1 MIKVAPSMLA
11 ADYLK
16 LGSEIDKVIDS
27 GADVLHYDVMDGTFV
42 PAISF
47 GQEILKSITKCKSI
61 PADVHLMIQNPEKQ
75 IESFAKAG
83 ARYITVHAEAA
94 GFGLKDCIEKIHA
107 CGCLAGVSVKPFTM
121 LGMIDEVLEMVDM
134 ILIMTVEPGKGGQK
148 MIPFTV
154 EKVKELR
161 KTLKARGLEKIIE
174 VDGGVNMETAHLVTE
189 AGADML
195 VAGSAFFKA
204 ENPKEFVRAL
214 REMPVPVD

>member
-11 ADYLK
+11 ANYLK
-16 LGSEIDKVIDS
+16 LGDEIDKVIQS

-47 GQEILKSITKCKSI
+47 GQEILKMVAKKDI
-61 PADVHLMIQNPEKQ
+61 PLDVHLMIQNPEKQ

-83 ARYITVHAEAA
+83 AKYITVHAEAA
-94 GFGLKDCIEKIHA
+94 GFGLKDCIDKIHA

-121 LGMIDEVLEMVDM
+121 ISMIEDVLEDADM

-154 EKVKELR
+154 EKVRQLR
-161 KTLKARGLEKIIE
+161 SILKARGLSKIIE
-174 VDGGVNMETAHLVTE
+174 VDGGVNLETARLVTE

-204 ENPKEFVRAL
+204 ENPKAFVDEL
-214 REMPVPVD
+214 RCMPTDQE

>member
-11 ADYLK
+11 ADYLS
-16 LGSEIDKVIDS
+16 LGNEIDKVISS

-47 GQEILKSITKCKSI
+47 GQEILKKVSKKDI
-61 PADVHLMIQNPEKQ
+61 PLDVHLMIQNPEKQ

-83 ARYITVHAEAA
+83 AKYITVHAEAA
-94 GFGLKDCIEKIHA
+94 GFGLRDCIEKIHA
-107 CGCLAGVSVKPFTM
+107 AGCLAGVSIKPFTM
-121 LGMIDEVLEMVDM
+121 VSMIEEVLEDVDM

-154 EKVKELR
+154 EKVRELKR
-161 KTLKARGLEKIIE
+161 MLDEKGLKKIIE

-204 ENPKEFVRAL
+204 EDPKAFVEAL
-214 REMPVPVD
+214 RSMPESK

>member
-1 MIKVAPSMLA
+1 MIKIAPSMLA
-11 ADYLK
+11 ADYMN
-16 LGSEIDKVIDS
+16 LGADIDKVILS

-47 GQEILKSITKCKSI
+47 GQEILKMASKKDI
-61 PADVHLMIQNPEKQ
+61 PMDVHLMIQNPEKQ

-83 ARYITVHAEAA
+83 AKYITVHAEAA
-94 GFGLKDCIEKIHA
+94 GFALKDCIDKIHA
-107 CGCLAGVSVKPFTM
+107 CGCIAGVSIKPFTM
-121 LGMIDEVLEMVDM
+121 VGAIEEVLDAVDM

-154 EKVKELR
+154 QKVKELR
-161 KTLKARGLEKIIE
+161 NLLKARGLNKIIE
-174 VDGGVNMETAHLVTE
+174 VDGGVNLETAHLVTE

-204 ENPKEFVRAL
+204 EDPKAFVDAL
-214 REMPVPVD
+214 RKMPVPED

>member
-1 MIKVAPSMLA
+1 MIKIAPSMLA

-16 LGSEIDKVIDS
+16 LGEEIDKVIAS

-47 GQEILKSITKCKSI
+47 GQDILKMVSKKDI
-61 PADVHLMIQNPEKQ
+61 PMDVHLMIQNPEKQ
-75 IESFAKAG
+75 IETFAKAG
-83 ARYITVHAEAA
+83 VKYITVHAEAA
-94 GFGLKDCIEKIHA
+94 GFTLKACIEKIHA
-107 CGCLAGVSVKPFTM
+107 CGCLAGVSIKPFTM
-121 LGMIDEVLEMVDM
+121 VSAIEDVLDEVDM

-154 EKVKELR
+154 EKVRELR
-161 KTLKARGLEKIIE
+161 KLLMAKGLDKIIE

-204 ENPKEFVRAL
+204 EDMKAFVEAL
-214 REMPVPVD
+214 KAMPTPAD

>member
-1 MIKVAPSMLA
+1 MIKIAPSMLA
-11 ADYLK
+11 ADYLN
-16 LGSEIDKVIDS
+16 LGAEIDKVIDS

-47 GQEILKSITKCKSI
+47 GQEILKMVSKKDI
-61 PADVHLMIQNPEKQ
+61 PLDVHLMIQNPEKQ

-189 AGADML
+189 AGANML

>member
-1 MIKVAPSMLA
+1 
-11 ADYLK
+11 
-16 LGSEIDKVIDS
+16 
-27 GADVLHYDVMDGTFV
+27 
-42 PAISF
+42 
-47 GQEILKSITKCKSI
+47 
-61 PADVHLMIQNPEKQ
+61 
-75 IESFAKAG
+75 
-83 ARYITVHAEAA
+83 
-94 GFGLKDCIEKIHA
+94 
-107 CGCLAGVSVKPFTM
+107 M

>member
-1 MIKVAPSMLA
+1 MIKIAPSMLA
-11 ADYLK
+11 ADYLN
-16 LGSEIDKVIDS
+16 LGAEIDKVIDS

-47 GQEILKSITKCKSI
+47 GQEILKMVSKKDI
-61 PADVHLMIQNPEKQ
+61 PLDVHLMIQNPEKQ

-121 LGMIDEVLEMVDM
+121 LGMIDEVLETVDM

>member
-1 MIKVAPSMLA
+1 MIKIAPSMLA
-11 ADYLK
+11 ADYLN
-16 LGSEIDKVIDS
+16 LGAEIDKVIDS

-47 GQEILKSITKCKSI
+47 GQEILKMVSKKDI
-61 PADVHLMIQNPEKQ
+61 PLDVHLMIQNPEKQ

-94 GFGLKDCIEKIHA
+94 GFGLKDCIERIHA

>member
-11 ADYLK
+11 ADYMN
-16 LGSEIDKVIDS
+16 LGAEIDKVFAS

-47 GQEILKSITKCKSI
+47 GQEILKTASKKDI
-61 PADVHLMIQNPEKQ
+61 PIDVHLMIQNPEKQ

-83 ARYITVHAEAA
+83 AKYITVHAEAA
-94 GFGLKDCIEKIHA
+94 GFGLKNCIDKIHA
-107 CGCLAGVSVKPFTM
+107 CGCLAGVSIKPFTM
-121 LGMIDEVLEMVDM
+121 VSAIEDVLDSVDM

-148 MIPFTV
+148 MIRFTV
-154 EKVKELR
+154 EKVRELR
-161 KTLKARGLEKIIE
+161 SILKTRGLHKIIE

-204 ENPKEFVRAL
+204 EDPKAFVDAL
-214 REMPVPVD
+214 RSMSEPCDE

>member
-11 ADYLK
+11 ADYMNLDR
-16 LGSEIDKVIDS
+16 EIDKVIAS

-47 GQEILKSITKCKSI
+47 GQEILKSITASKKI

-83 ARYITVHAEAA
+83 AKYITVHAEAA
-94 GFGLKDCIEKIHA
+94 GFGLRDTLLKIREL
-107 CGCLAGVSVKPFTM
+107 GCLAGVSVKPFTM
-121 LGMIDEVLEMVDM
+121 NGMIEEVLDIVDM

-154 EKVKELR
+154 EKVKEVR
-161 KTLKARGLEKIIE
+161 EMCKKAGVSPIIE

-204 ENPKEFVRAL
+204 EDAAEFVKKL
-214 REMPVPVD
+214 KNMPVPAN

>member
-1 MIKVAPSMLA
+1 MIKIAPSMLA
-11 ADYLK
+11 ADYLN
-16 LGSEIDKVIDS
+16 LGAEIDKVIDS

-47 GQEILKSITKCKSI
+47 GQEILKMVSKKDI
-61 PADVHLMIQNPEKQ
+61 PLDVHLMIQNPEKQ

-214 REMPVPVD
+214 REMPVPMD

>member
-1 MIKVAPSMLA
+1 MIKIAPSMLA
-11 ADYLK
+11 ANYLD
-16 LGSEIDKVIDS
+16 LGNEIDKVISS

-47 GQEILKSITKCKSI
+47 GQEILKMVHKKDI
-61 PADVHLMIQNPEKQ
+61 PLDVHLMIQNPEKQ
-75 IESFAKAG
+75 IESFARAG
-83 ARYITVHAEAA
+83 AKYITVHAEAA
-94 GFGLKDCIEKIHA
+94 GFGLKDCIDRIHA

-121 LGMIDEVLEMVDM
+121 VSMIEEVIDLVDM

-154 EKVKELR
+154 EKVRELR
-161 KTLKARGLEKIIE
+161 KLLDERGLNPIIE

-204 ENPKEFVRAL
+204 EDPKAFVDAL
-214 REMPVPVD
+214 RKMPTP

>member
-1 MIKVAPSMLA
+1 MIKIAPSMLA
-11 ADYLK
+11 ADYLN
-16 LGSEIDKVIDS
+16 LGAEIDKVIDS

-47 GQEILKSITKCKSI
+47 GQEILKMVSKKDI
-61 PADVHLMIQNPEKQ
+61 PLDVHLMIQNPEKQ

-214 REMPVPVD
+214 REMSVPVD

>member
-1 MIKVAPSMLA
+1 MIKIAPSMLA
-11 ADYLK
+11 AHYLE
-16 LGSEIDKVIDS
+16 LGSEIDKVIAS

-47 GQEILKSITKCKSI
+47 GQEILKMVAKKGIDV
-61 PADVHLMIQNPEKQ
+61 DVHLMITNPEKQ

-83 ARYITVHAEAA
+83 AKYITVHAEAA
-94 GFGLKDCIEKIHA
+94 GFGLRDCIEKIHA

-121 LGMIDEVLEMVDM
+121 VSMIEDVLDIVDM

-148 MIPFTV
+148 LIPFTV
-154 EKVKELR
+154 EKVREVKKLLDE
-161 KTLKARGLEKIIE
+161 KGLTKIIE

-204 ENPKEFVRAL
+204 EDPKAFVKML
-214 REMPVPVD
+214 KNMPQND

>member
-1 MIKVAPSMLA
+1 MIKIAPSMLA
-11 ADYLK
+11 ADYLN
-16 LGSEIDKVIDS
+16 LGAEIDKVIDS

-47 GQEILKSITKCKSI
+47 GQEILKMVSKKDI
-61 PADVHLMIQNPEKQ
+61 PLDVHLMIQNPEKQ

-189 AGADML
+189 VGADML

>member
-1 MIKVAPSMLA
+1 MIKIAPSMLA
-11 ADYLK
+11 ADYLN
-16 LGSEIDKVIDS
+16 LGAEIDKVIDS

-47 GQEILKSITKCKSI
+47 GQEILKMVSKKDI
-61 PADVHLMIQNPEKQ
+61 PLDVHLMIQNPEKQ

>member
-1 MIKVAPSMLA
+1 MIKIAPSMLA
-11 ADYLK
+11 ADYLN
-16 LGSEIDKVIDS
+16 LGAEIDKVIDS

-47 GQEILKSITKCKSI
+47 GQEILKMVSKKDI
-61 PADVHLMIQNPEKQ
+61 PLDVHLMIQNPEKQ

-161 KTLKARGLEKIIE
+161 KTLKARGLKKIIE

-189 AGADML
+189 AGANML

>member
-1 MIKVAPSMLA
+1 MIKIAPSMLA
-11 ADYLK
+11 SNYLE
-16 LGSEIDKVIDS
+16 LGSEIDKVIAS

-47 GQEILKSITKCKSI
+47 GQEILKMVAKKGIDV
-61 PADVHLMIQNPEKQ
+61 DVHLMITNPEKQ

-83 ARYITVHAEAA
+83 AKYITVHAEAA
-94 GFGLKDCIEKIHA
+94 GFGLRDCIEKIHA

-121 LGMIDEVLEMVDM
+121 VSMIEDVLDIVDM

-148 MIPFTV
+148 LIPFTV
-154 EKVKELR
+154 EKVREVKKLLDE
-161 KTLKARGLEKIIE
+161 KGLTKIIE

-204 ENPKEFVRAL
+204 EDPKAFVKML
-214 REMPVPVD
+214 KNMPQND

>member
-1 MIKVAPSMLA
+1 MIKIAPSMLA
-11 ADYLK
+11 ANYLD
-16 LGSEIDKVIDS
+16 LGNEIDKVISS

-47 GQEILKSITKCKSI
+47 GQEILKMVHKKDI
-61 PADVHLMIQNPEKQ
+61 PLDVHLMIQNPEKQ
-75 IESFAKAG
+75 IESFARAG
-83 ARYITVHAEAA
+83 AKYITVHAEAA
-94 GFGLKDCIEKIHA
+94 GFGLKDCIDRIHA

-121 LGMIDEVLEMVDM
+121 VSMIEEVIDLVDM

-154 EKVKELR
+154 EKVREL
-161 KTLKARGLEKIIE
+161 KKLLDERGLNPIIE

-204 ENPKEFVRAL
+204 EDPKAFVDAL
-214 REMPVPVD
+214 RKMPTP

>member
-1 MIKVAPSMLA
+1 MIKIAPSMLA
-11 ADYLK
+11 ADYLN
-16 LGSEIDKVIDS
+16 LGAEIDKVIDS

-47 GQEILKSITKCKSI
+47 GQEILKMVSKKDI
-61 PADVHLMIQNPEKQ
+61 PLDVHLMIQNPEKQ

-154 EKVKELR
+154 EKVKELNEKLVFGNQAIEDFINER
-161 KTLKARGLEKIIE
+161 IKELKEIKPWQ
-174 VDGGVNMETAHLVTE
+174 N
-189 AGADML
+189 
-195 VAGSAFFKA
+195 K
-204 ENPKEFVRAL
+204 
-214 REMPVPVD
+214 